1 MKPCKHW
8 MMHTSLVVLLLLGS
22 VVMLPG
28 CKSKEQSAAEEN
40 IRQMVET
47 SYRGLATA
55 KKIERL
61 ADDVGPD
68 GIVTSQYKVLIE
80 AKTPDGQTLQ
90 TEAVYN
96 VDPKTG
102 TVLSDDEGF
111 QY

>member
-1 MKPCKHW
+1 MKPYIRL
-8 MMHTSLVVLLLLGS
+8 MLITLGVLLLLGS

-28 CKSKEQSAAEEN
+28 CKSKEEVTAEQN
-40 IRQMVET
+40 IRQIVEA

-68 GIVTSQYKVLIE
+68 GIVTSHYKVQIE
-80 AKTPDGQTLQ
+80 AKTPEGLTMQ
-90 TEAVYN
+90 TEATYD
-96 VDPKTG
+96 VDPVTG
-102 TVLSDDEGF
+102 KVLSDDEGF